1 MNLETIEEDGEVL
14 KLKLEDANDAVA
26 NALRRGI
33 MVKVPTL
40 AVQTLEITKNG
51 SGQFDEMIANRVG
64 QVPFTVPEKFDE
76 EDTLHVALQQE
87 GPTEVTASDLQTDND
102 EAEPV
107 KDPLLVTL
115 KEGQELEF
123 EAEAELGYGDE
134 HAKHQGGTV
143 GYEKTGEGEYEFRI
157 ESSSGYSNEELVEK
171 ALEQVQT
178 ELEELEEQLA

>member
-1 MNLETIEEDGEVL
+1 MNLEKTEEDGEVL

-33 MVKVPTL
+33 MVKVPTM
-40 AVQTLEITKNG
+40 AIQTLEITKNE
-51 SGQFDEMIANRVG
+51 SGQFDEMVANRVG

-76 EDTLHVALQQE
+76 EDTLHVALKQK
-87 GPTEVTASDLQTDND
+87 GPKEVTAQDLQTDNE

-115 KEGQELEF
+115 KEGQDLEF
-123 EAEAELGYGDE
+123 EADAELGFGDE

-143 GYEKTGEGEYEFRI
+143 GYEKTNEGEYEFRI

-171 ALEQVQT
+171 ALQQVESELD
-178 ELEELEEQLA
+178 ELEKQLP